1 MTTIH
6 YLEMLDR
13 RQFRGK
19 PLPTGFGVEPLVPPQ
34 PERNRWFYTE
44 VGRDWQW
51 TDRLVWTDDDW
62 RRYAQRP
69 SLQTWIGR
77 FQGQEAGYFELDVQR
92 TDDQRTDVQIAYF
105 GLLPEFI
112 GQGLGGGLL
121 SEAIRQAWAIK
132 DVRRVW
138 VHTCTDDHPG
148 ALPNYQQRG
157 FTVYKTR
164 QV

>member
-13 RQFRGK
+13 RQFR
-19 PLPTGFGVEPLVPPQ
+19 PTPPPAGFRVERLVPAQ
-34 PERNRWFYTE
+34 PDRNRWFYE
-44 VGRDWQW
+44 AVGRDWQW

-62 RRYAQRP
+62 RRYAERP
-69 SLQTWIGR
+69 ALQTWIGR
-77 FQGQEAGYFELDVQR
+77 YYGQEAGYFELEIQ
-92 TDDQRTDVQIAYF
+92 QTDVQIAYF

-121 SEAIRQAWAIK
+121 SEAIRRAWAVE
-132 DVRRVW
+132 DAGRVW